1 MVPTVVVFSSVV
13 VVVVDVVG
21 FSVGVGVGG
30 LVGVGVTA
38 SGVLLST
45 LSVTGAGVISTDHVI
60 GKVNLF
66 PSSTINSWNVLKSE
80 LKLNMF

>member
-13 VVVVDVVG
+13 VVVVVEVVG
-21 FSVGVGVGG
+21 FCVGVGVGG
-30 LVGVGVTA
+30 RVGVTA

-66 PSSTINSWNVLKSE
+66 PSSTINSWNVLK
-80 LKLNMF
+80 KYN

>member
-1 MVPTVVVFSSVV
+1 MVPTVVVFSSVVV

-30 LVGVGVTA
+30 RVGVTA

>member
-1 MVPTVVVFSSVV
+1 MVPTVVVFSSVVV

-30 LVGVGVTA
+30 RVGVTA

-66 PSSTINSWNVLKSE
+66 PSSTINSWKVLKRY
-80 LKLNMF
+80 N

>member
-1 MVPTVVVFSSVV
+1 MVPTVVVFSSVVV

-30 LVGVGVTA
+30 RVGVTA

-66 PSSTINSWNVLKSE
+66 PSSTINSWNVLKI
-80 LKLNMF
+80 

>member
-1 MVPTVVVFSSVV
+1 MVPTVVVFSSVVV

-30 LVGVGVTA
+30 RVGVTA

-66 PSSTINSWNVLKSE
+66 PSSTINSWNVLKRY
-80 LKLNMF
+80 N

>member
-13 VVVVDVVG
+13 VVVVVDVVG
-21 FSVGVGVGG
+21 FAVGVGVGG
-30 LVGVGVTA
+30 LVGVTA

-66 PSSTINSWNVLKSE
+66 PSSTINSWNVLK
-80 LKLNMF
+80 NIIN

>member
-1 MVPTVVVFSSVV
+1 MVPTVVVFSSVVV

-30 LVGVGVTA
+30 RVGVTA

-66 PSSTINSWNVLKSE
+66 PSSTINSWNVLK
-80 LKLNMF
+80 KYN

>member
-1 MVPTVVVFSSVV
+1 MPTVVVFSSSVVV

-21 FSVGVGVGG
+21 VGVGG
-30 LVGVGVTA
+30 CVA

-60 GKVNLF
+60 GNVNLF
-66 PSSTINSWNVLKSE
+66 PSSTINSYDVLK
-80 LKLNMF
+80 N